1 MKNKTLQT
9 NKALQAILLVLL
21 LCVIGMGKTHAMF
34 SFYAD
39 CPSGQRLYYYISD
52 ATNHYVDVT
61 CPGLAPN
68 FGWHGYMEPTGDLVI
83 PESVEHEGVTYT
95 VVAIQFSTFS
105 NCHNLISVSIPN
117 TVSYIGNATFYNCS
131 GLTSVNIPDA
141 VTRIGMDLFAG
152 CTSLI
157 SIAIPNSVTSIEEY
171 AFEHCT
177 SLTSIDIPKSV
188 TSIGDFTFENCSNLT
203 SVHIGNSLTSI
214 GNSVF
219 KGCCSLAAIT
229 IPNSVT
235 SISDFAFED
244 CSSLT
249 SVIISEGVT
258 SIGWNAF
265 AQCTSLTSIASLATT
280 PPYLYPSV
288 FEGVP
293 YTTLIVPCES
303 KEAYDLSAWADYFS
317 DIEEDCGTHEV
328 IVDESNINGG
338 NVSASAS
345 SAALGEEIQI
355 TITPEED
362 MALAS
367 LTVCNA
373 IDPEQMVPIF
383 PIGESH
389 LAYGFIMP
397 PFDVEISATFSPIM
411 LLSECNEIAASA
423 YPNPTNG
430 QVRIEA
436 NNLKQISISNM
447 LGQQIYEDKAG
458 CNEFSYDFGKHET
471 GVYLIRIETTKG
483 VTTKRVVVL

>member
-177 SLTSIDIPKSV
+177 SLTSIDIP
-188 TSIGDFTFENCSNLT
+188 
-203 SVHIGNSLTSI
+203 
-214 GNSVF
+214 
-219 KGCCSLAAIT
+219 
-229 IPNSVT
+229 NSVT

-244 CSSLT
+244 CSSFT